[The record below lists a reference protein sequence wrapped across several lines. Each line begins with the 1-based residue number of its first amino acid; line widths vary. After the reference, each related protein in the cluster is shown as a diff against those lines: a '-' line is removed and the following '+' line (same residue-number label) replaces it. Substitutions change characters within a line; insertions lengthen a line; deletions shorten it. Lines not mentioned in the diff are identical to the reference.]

1 MIPPPSR
8 ISHYVDHR
16 TPAAESPMVLIVDT
30 VAGVVVVFSSH
41 FYARS
46 SSHSVHIFCA
56 KSTSYLFSNN
66 FCTECPI
73 FWYFTFLTTF
83 FYLFIKILLKS
94 VQDLSYLPGFILSTW
109 TWLTV
114 RAPVEM
120 QWLGRHPH
128 PLWDTRCPRNKALY
142 PVVLLPERMLFFLL
156 LPSKI
161 EK

>member
-8 ISHYVDHR
+8 ISHFVDHR

-30 VAGVVVVFSSH
+30 LAGVVVVFCSY

-73 FWYFTFLTTF
+73 FWYFTFWTTF

-94 VQDLSYLPGFILSTW
+94 VQDLSYLPEHGWQSERLWKCSGWAGIHIPSETLG
-109 TWLTV
+109 
-114 RAPVEM
+114 APGIRPYIQSFYCRSVCCSSSSCH
-120 QWLGRHPH
+120 L
-128 PLWDTRCPRNKALY
+128 K
-142 PVVLLPERMLFFLL
+142 
-156 LPSKI
+156 
-161 EK
+161 